1 MSIVFNA
8 DEILE
13 MAAQI
18 ERNGAAFY
26 RKAAEAN
33 PRERDFLM
41 ELAEQEDEHL
51 ILFEKMRAGLDD
63 AENEPPAFD
72 PDGEAALYLRAMAD
86 GSVFDASA
94 KPAALLKGSET
105 LSEIIKIAI
114 GLEKDSVMFY
124 LGLREIVPAKLGADK
139 VDAVIREEMKH
150 VSRLSEK
157 LKTGEKS

>member
-13 MAAQI
+13 MAARI

-26 RKAAEAN
+26 RKAAETN
-33 PRERDFLM
+33 PGEQVFLLD
-41 ELAEQEDEHL
+41 LAEQEDEHL
-51 ILFEKMRAGLDD
+51 ALFQKMREGLNG
-63 AENEPPAFD
+63 AISGPTAFD
-72 PDGEAALYLRAMAD
+72 PDGEAALYLKAMAD
-86 GSVFDASA
+86 GSVFDVRAE
-94 KPAALLKGSET
+94 PAALLKGSET
-105 LSEIIKIAI
+105 LPEIIRTAI

-124 LGLREIVPAKLGADK
+124 LGLREIVPAKFGADK

-157 LKTGEKS
+157 LKTGERK